1 MSYPLF
7 VSFSAPSC
15 SGWLKISSI
24 RLHWI
29 FLIIMTA
36 LKLSNA
42 AISGSYTRETRIRK
56 AKNVSSVIFPS
67 ANSTPPASTVVAMPS
82 FSTMRPQVWN
92 TALVSS
98 PITVYFS
105 TSFIFL
111 SSPFKYSSSAL
122 FAFRSRSVSRH
133 SWMPSEH
140 AMDTSVTFSC
150 RTRIIPA
157 DASIIPKET
166 GSTHS
171 EASAMRQSKAKS
183 PAAIKRVEISEPINS
198 GTQWDNPPSNVAQ
211 SAISTVVRSDRS
223 FFPKKDRGI
232 FRSFSARESLRTP
245 LST

>member
-1 MSYPLF
+1 MS
-7 VSFSAPSC
+7 
-15 SGWLKISSI
+15 
-24 RLHWI
+24 R
-29 FLIIMTA
+29 
-36 LKLSNA
+36 
-42 AISGSYTRETRIRK
+42 
-56 AKNVSSVIFPS
+56 VIFPPAS
-67 ANSTPPASTVVAMPS
+67 STPPANTVVAIPAL
-82 FSTMRPQVWN
+82 STMRPQVWN

-111 SSPFKYSSSAL
+111 SSPFRYPVSAL

-140 AMDTSVTFSC
+140 AMDTSITFSW
-150 RTRIIPA
+150 RIRIMPA
-157 DASIIPKET
+157 VARMMPKET
-166 GSTHS
+166 GSTHR
-171 EASAMRQSKAKS
+171 EARAMHQSKTKS

-211 SAISTVVRSDRS
+211 SVIRTVVRSDRS